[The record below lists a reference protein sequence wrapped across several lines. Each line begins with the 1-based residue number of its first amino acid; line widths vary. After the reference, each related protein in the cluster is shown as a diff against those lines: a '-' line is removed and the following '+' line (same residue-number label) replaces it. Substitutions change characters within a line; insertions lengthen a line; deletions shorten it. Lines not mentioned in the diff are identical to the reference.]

1 MDKAELSVVLSGGMA
16 LGAYQAGV
24 YEGLQAAHRVGWIAA
39 SSVGAVNGAL
49 VVGVPA
55 EQRKEALAA
64 YWLYGSPWQADPWV
78 RTGSVRHVFN
88 WLSVAQ
94 GRLLGSPRHV
104 RAGGLQS
111 LYDLQPTVDYLRRA
125 IDFGRLNGGEIRF
138 TVATVDIETGD
149 PVYFDAGKGQRIE
162 MDHIVASCGF
172 LPEFAPVELGG
183 RLLGDGGLGV
193 NAPIEPV
200 LDEQRVGT
208 ALVVDLFARDGE
220 RPGGLEAAL
229 QRKNGLLFGNQ
240 TYARLDIYRKHWE
253 KTGHDAPSVFT
264 SAIGQR
270 GKKPDRKHPS
280 ISRAF
285 PRRTA
290 GEKENWTHSKRWS
303 SWRARFNQDR
313 LPRSVEPLRLCSR
326 SAGR

>member
-1 MDKAELSVVLSGGMA
+1 MDKAELSVVLSGGVA

-104 RAGGLQS
+104 RARGLQS

-125 IDFGRLNGGEIRF
+125 VDFGRLNGGEIRF

-149 PVYFDAGKGQRIE
+149 PVYFDTGKGQRIE
-162 MDHIVASCGF
+162 MDHILASCGF

-200 LDEQRVGT
+200 LDEQRVGA

-220 RPGGLEAAL
+220 RPGGIEAAL
-229 QRKNGLLFGNQ
+229 ERKNGLLFGNQ

-253 KTGHDAPSVFT
+253 KTGQDAPSVLYLSYRPAREEAGPEAPFDFSRI
-264 SAIGQR
+264 SAQDR
-270 GKKPDRKHPS
+270 WREGKLDALEALEQLESSLQPGS
-280 ISRAF
+280 VTAI
-285 PRRTA
+285 RRTPA
-290 GEKENWTHSKRWS
+290 
-303 SWRARFNQDR
+303 
-313 LPRSVEPLRLCSR
+313 PV
-326 SAGR
+326 